1 MPAYIF
7 LFKVH
12 QSVKSDVMDY
22 MPISPAYRSAVQ
34 RRLPDVLGR
43 DGLAYAS
50 HVF

>member
-12 QSVKSDVMDY
+12 QSVKSDAMDH
-22 MPISPAYRSAVQ
+22 MPISPAYRSAIQ
-34 RRLPDVLGR
+34 RRLPDVLER
-43 DGLAYAS
+43 DGLADIS